1 MARPVMSRTKPRI
14 PRSDPAAMAPA
25 RLAVTRLMPSNLALA
40 PDWGKLCSARS
51 HLWCRTETE
60 AGYMTDPKDMLRTLY
75 RSSPAAVVVTD
86 RARELTALNPAAER
100 LFGYAESELIGAS
113 AQALYADPRD
123 FAQLGETHFNRDA
136 VEVSRSYTA
145 RYRAKS
151 GRVFDGETVAS
162 AVISSAGKWDGFV
175 CIIRDVA
182 AELSLQAKLEASDIQ
197 LRVALSSANE
207 GTFSLNLASGL
218 GSTRGF
224 INEFLGIKSADA
236 TISRARWTDALHED
250 DRAELDSALALLI
263 KRPASQMDIVYRARR
278 TDGAWRWLQTRG
290 RVSEFGRDGQALR
303 ISGTIADVTG
313 RRELEIRLAEREQQ
327 LENAITAGS
336 CGIWEIDPAVEG
348 LLLIGPIR
356 EMLGVPKEP
365 ERIEPELWIAQ
376 IHPAER
382 EHAAAALRQLLDR
395 RKDSVDLDYRL
406 RDARSGEWT
415 WVRSIGKLNT
425 RGEGQPV
432 VAGVIVDISEQKQLA
447 DRLVQSEQL
456 VREALDSVKGG
467 AWSVDLARRTIRASG
482 FLADLVFSG
491 RRNEEIP
498 IETWLSHF
506 PAEDRA
512 IIAERIAGAARA
524 RLPGEQA
531 GEVTISDFRILD
543 QNGETV
549 WVRSRGRV
557 IEWDE
562 NGQPLRAAGTHT
574 NISEEKRLESELA
587 DRDLQFR
594 EALKATN
601 EGAWRVNL
609 QTRLIDISPVIS
621 EMLGLPPTD
630 ARVAID
636 DIIERFDSTGQ
647 AVANQALQAMA
658 ADQIQEVDF
667 TARIRSEKDGWISIH
682 NRGRITERDA
692 QGRPTVA
699 LGFMS
704 DISEQLQARDV
715 LMEREQQLT
724 DAIQATSLGIF
735 RIDVDRAELWLRG
748 TVAEELFDTGA
759 EARVS
764 TQAWLER
771 VHPED
776 LQRVTDL
783 TAGMFRGT
791 QPIGEIDYRMQNR
804 EGDWIWYR
812 VTGRVVD
819 TDTNERVRNISGL
832 VWNIDAQKRLNDA
845 LLDERHR
852 YEEIFRATPAMMH
865 TINADG
871 IIREVSD
878 YWLSHMGYN
887 RDEVVGRKST
897 DFLDPE
903 SRQRAIE
910 KSLPELFRD
919 GLNTDIPYRF
929 VRKDGTKLDV
939 LLSSFLERDADGAP
953 LQSYAVINDVT
964 QLRAA
969 YAELERTNAELDRF
983 ATVASHDLQEPLRKV
998 AAFAGL
1004 IQRRYTSQLDEDGNR
1019 SLDYLVDAAQRM
1031 QRLIDDLL
1039 AYSRMSSQSL
1049 QLQSVDLRAL
1059 MADVADQ
1066 LGASISES
1074 DARLEI
1080 DQLPTVCAD
1089 PLLMRQVLQNL
1100 VSNALKYRGAD
1111 PPQIAIRAHRD
1122 AEAWTIS
1129 VSDNGIGI
1137 DPKFFDKVFA
1147 PFQRLHSREAY
1158 SGTGI
1163 GLAIVRQAVERHDG
1177 RIWVESTEGEG
1188 AKFCFSIPIR
1198 APADDS
1204 ETA

>member
-1 MARPVMSRTKPRI
+1 MAASWPT
-14 PRSDPAAMAPA
+14 AMAPS
-25 RLAVTRLMPSNLALA
+25 RLVATRLMPASLALA
-40 PDWGKLCSARS
+40 ADWGKLYALRS
-51 HLWCRTETE
+51 HLWCCTETE
-60 AGYMTDPKDMLRTLY
+60 TGYMTDPKDMLRTLY
-75 RSSPAAVVVTD
+75 RSSPTAVVVTD
-86 RARELTALNPAAER
+86 EARQLTGLNPAAER
-100 LFGYAESELIGAS
+100 LFGYLESELIGAS

-123 FAQLGETHFNRDA
+123 FAELGETYFNREATDS
-136 VEVSRSYTA
+136 SRSYTA

-162 AVISSAGKWDGFV
+162 AVISPAGKLDGFV
-175 CIIRDVA
+175 CIIRDVT

-207 GTFSLNLASGL
+207 GTFSLNLVSGL

-250 DRAELDSALALLI
+250 DRAEFDSAFEQLI
-263 KRPASQMDIVYRARR
+263 KRPASQLDIVYRARR

-303 ISGTIADVTG
+303 ISGTIADVTD
-313 RRELEIRLAEREQQ
+313 RRELEIQLAVREEQ
-327 LENAITAGS
+327 LENAIAGGS
-336 CGIWEIDPAVEG
+336 SGIWEMDPASPGILAV
-348 LLLIGPIR
+348 GPIR
-356 EMLGVPKEP
+356 AMLGLTDQP
-365 ERIEPELWIAQ
+365 ERIDQALWLDQ
-376 IHPAER
+376 IHLDDR
-382 EHAAAALRQLLDR
+382 EKVTALIEKWMREEIALIDIEYRIRDR
-395 RKDSVDLDYRL
+395 RTNEWVWLRSRGQTIDRDPKRSVL
-406 RDARSGEWT
+406 
-415 WVRSIGKLNT
+415 
-425 RGEGQPV
+425 
-432 VAGVIVDISEQKQLA
+432 AGVLIDISGQKKLEERLA
-447 DRLVQSEQL
+447 QSEQL
-456 VREALDSVKGG
+456 VREALDSVKSG
-467 AWSVDLARRTIRASG
+467 AWSVDLARGTIRASG
-482 FLADLVFSG
+482 FLADLIFSG
-491 RRNEEIP
+491 KRNEEISL
-498 IETWLSHF
+498 ESWSSHF

-512 IIAERIAGAARA
+512 VIAERLAGAART

-531 GEVTISDFRILD
+531 GEVKISDYRILD
-543 QNGETV
+543 KNGETL

-609 QTRLIDISPVIS
+609 KTRLIDVSGVIS
-621 EMLGLPPTD
+621 EMLGLPPND
-630 ARVAID
+630 ARVAIS
-636 DIIERFDSTGQ
+636 DIIDRFDSTGQ
-647 AVANQALQAMA
+647 AFANKALQAMA

-682 NRGRITERDA
+682 NRGRITERDS

-704 DISEQLQARDV
+704 DISEQLQAREV

-748 TVAEELFDTGA
+748 NVAEELFESGA
-759 EARVS
+759 EVRLP
-764 TQAWLER
+764 TQTWLER
-771 VHPED
+771 VHPKD

-783 TAGMFRGT
+783 TTAMFQGT
-791 QPIGEIDYRMQNR
+791 KPVGEIDYRMLNR
-804 EGDWIWYR
+804 MGDWTWYQ

-819 TDTNERVRNISGL
+819 TDANGRVRNISGV

-852 YEEIFRATPAMMH
+852 YEAIYRATPAMMH
-865 TINADG
+865 TIDANG
-871 IIREVSD
+871 TIREASD
-878 YWLSHMGYN
+878 YWLSHMGYS
-887 RDEVVGRKST
+887 REEVVGRKSI

-910 KSLPELFRD
+910 KSLPELFRA
-919 GLNTDIPYRF
+919 GHNTDIPYRF
-929 VRKDGTKLDV
+929 VRKDGSKLDV

-969 YAELERTNAELDRF
+969 YAQLERTNAELDRF

-1004 IQRRYTSQLDEDGNR
+1004 IRRRYTSQLDEDGNR

-1031 QRLIDDLL
+1031 QCLIDDLL

-1049 QLQSVDLRAL
+1049 ALQSVDLRAL
-1059 MADVADQ
+1059 MADVSDQ
-1066 LGASISES
+1066 LGASISECG
-1074 DARLEI
+1074 AHLEI

-1111 PPQIAIRAHRD
+1111 PPQIAITAHRD
-1122 AEAWTIS
+1122 DEAWTIS
-1129 VSDNGIGI
+1129 VTDNGIGI
-1137 DPKFFDKVFA
+1137 DPKFFDKIFA
-1147 PFQRLHSREAY
+1147 PFQRLHSREEY

-1177 RIWVESTEGEG
+1177 RIWVESTEGKG

-1198 APADDS
+1198 PGAEDS